1 MSPKKIPEI
10 SKSAVEEEIAVLSGE
25 SSQKP
30 PQSDLDLQPIQSL
43 LNTFLAQQNAQQT
56 NLLKTLTDTTLQ
68 SSQAILAAVN
78 KIIPNPQRTSTEAA
92 CPSQPRSPVIR
103 QAVEMDEER
112 D

>member
-30 PQSDLDLQPIQSL
+30 PQSDLQPIQSL

-68 SSQAILAAVN
+68 SSQAIFG
-78 KIIPNPQRTSTEAA
+78 S
-92 CPSQPRSPVIR
+92 SY
-103 QAVEMDEER
+103 
-112 D
+112 